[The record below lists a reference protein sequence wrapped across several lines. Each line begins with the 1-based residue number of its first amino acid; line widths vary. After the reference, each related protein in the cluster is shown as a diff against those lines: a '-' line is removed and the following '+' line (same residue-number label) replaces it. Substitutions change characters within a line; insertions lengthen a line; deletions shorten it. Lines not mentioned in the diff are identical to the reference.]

1 MIPSTDPQVRGGLG
15 LGTRQGV
22 RVRARRAR
30 PPACYPLG
38 VWVACLQ
45 GHSVRERWCFGAPPR
60 WAPRPR
66 PRKPP
71 SLVALCRCFFP
82 FSSGLWRPPTKNPMR
97 PVWAL
102 PLRSGPSPGVTAHPR
117 SQTLGTGRIQ
127 LQIQIQQSPRAPFHG
142 YVHARLGLLRH
153 PLAGPLQQ
161 LVSDRHS
168 KIRPYPE
175 DGAHNR

>member
-15 LGTRQGV
+15 LGTRQC
-22 RVRARRAR
+22 AR
-30 PPACYPLG
+30 PGTKSAAARL

-82 FSSGLWRPPTKNPMR
+82 FSSGLWRPLTKNPTCGLSGLC
-97 PVWAL
+97 A
-102 PLRSGPSPGVTAHPR
+102 GPSPGVTAHRTQPR
-117 SQTLGTGRIQ
+117 FQTLGTGRIQ